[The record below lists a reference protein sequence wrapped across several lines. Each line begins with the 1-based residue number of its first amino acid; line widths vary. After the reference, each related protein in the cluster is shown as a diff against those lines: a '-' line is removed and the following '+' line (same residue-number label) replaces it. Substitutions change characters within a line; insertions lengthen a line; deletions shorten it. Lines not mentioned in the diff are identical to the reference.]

1 MEVETFLWDNKMLDL
16 DIQNKHFKIWRSRL
30 ELQLMLSVQDMTIT
44 GYQREIKLIRRSKE
58 DNLEI

>member
-16 DIQNKHFKIWRSRL
+16 DIQNKHFKIWRSML

-44 GYQREIKLIRRSKE
+44 GYQREIKLIRRR
-58 DNLEI
+58 